1 MSAGDDFKLSP
12 SAVSAS
18 TQPATPPT
26 SPTSLKSARLHKG
39 RAAMARPFA
48 VGGPWT
54 WSGRSLPDDTDGPAR
69 RTRGRSR
76 AAASAGAAAAS
87 AAAASGAAAAAG
99 AAAAGGGGRDSLPAM
114 WKEAVAA
121 GALLSAGD
129 TDVSC
134 SSSALMMS
142 PRLNQRRPASASDIA
157 VATGVRPLTLTF
169 KLNF

>member
-87 AAAASGAAAAAG
+87 AAAAAG

-142 PRLNQRRPASASDIA
+142 PRLNQRRPASASDIE
-157 VATGVRPLTLTF
+157 VTTGVRPLTLTF

>member
-1 MSAGDDFKLSP
+1 MSTGDDLKLSP

-87 AAAASGAAAAAG
+87 AAAA
-99 AAAAGGGGRDSLPAM
+99 GGGGRDSLPAM

-142 PRLNQRRPASASDIA
+142 PRLNQRRPASASDIE
-157 VATGVRPLTLTF
+157 VTTGVRPLTLTF